1 MKRIFLDTNFILDYL
16 IREEYRLQSEEF
28 METCARNGCKFFI
41 SYLSVANFAYIVRK
55 LPKED
60 LYSLLLTVTELFEI
74 IPNDSFQLKKAIE
87 LKENDFEDALQY
99 QTAIASKCD
108 CIITRNEKDFAFSKI
123 PVISAQTFMKVYK

>member
-28 METCARNGCKFFI
+28 MERCARNGCIFFI
-41 SYLSVANFAYIVRK
+41 SFLSVANFAYMVRK

-60 LYSLLLTVTELFEI
+60 LYRLLLTITELFEI

-87 LKENDFEDALQY
+87 LKGNDFEDVLQY
-99 QTAIASKCD
+99 QAAIASKCD

-123 PVISAQTFMKVYK
+123 PVISAQNFMKIYM